1 ERLIFETVWV
11 IRSAFLLGV
20 TKGVRESWTVTRWLE
35 ELGGGVELP
44 LVRVPAGS
52 FLMGSPE
59 SEIDRDSDEGPQ
71 HRVNFPRDFW
81 VGQFAVTQAQY
92 QAVMGSNPATSSDR
106 DRFVD
111 PNKPVINV
119 SWDDAVAFCEA
130 LTQLTGRTYRL
141 LTEAQWEYACRA
153 GTSTPFAFGETITPD
168 LVNYNGKR
176 PYANAPKG
184 EFRRETTVVGSFPAN
199 AWGLYDMHGN
209 VWEWCRDPWTGDYT
223 WKKDHPATNDGSI
236 IFPYSNTEERRV
248 LRGGSWFV
256 NARNT
261 RSASQGRFR
270 RDYRNVINGF
280 RVVLQ

>member
-1 ERLIFETVWV
+1 
-11 IRSAFLLGV
+11 
-20 TKGVRESWTVTRWLE
+20 
-35 ELGGGVELP
+35 
-44 LVRVPAGS
+44 
-52 FLMGSPE
+52 
-59 SEIDRDSDEGPQ
+59 PQ

-92 QAVMGSNPATSSDR
+92 QAVMGSNPATR
-106 DRFVD
+106 LEQDRFVD

-119 SWDDAVAFCEA
+119 SWDDAVVFCEA

-168 LVNYNGKR
+168 LVNYNGDF

-223 WKKDHPATNDGSI
+223 WKKDHPAINDGSI
-236 IFPYSNTEERRV
+236 ILPYSNTEERRV